1 MAIYSEEDFGVP
13 AQDQMAPGRMQSYV
27 NIAGALTSLVLV
39 IGLGVWGYKLAV
51 RDVSGIPV
59 VRAMAGPMRIAPQ
72 EPGGEIAAHV
82 GLSVNEI
89 AAEGGAAPLPEKM
102 VLAPKPL
109 DLAAEDTPG
118 EATVAKASA
127 APADAVTPV
136 LASLPRA
143 ASTDGTVAPL
153 VPQVPVEQVTE
164 TPALDEGTAP
174 DVEAATDAVND
185 TPAAADSAVALE
197 DAVNGALAEAL
208 GGSAAASDSNSS
220 GLTASIRPQRRP
232 EGDGSDQSAA
242 SKQAT
247 KPATAVLDVA
257 SITPGSRLVQ
267 LGAFDDEA
275 GAKAEWTK
283 LQTQFGDLIAPK
295 SMVLQTA
302 TAGGRTF
309 VRLRAFGFD
318 DDADARRFCA
328 ALLAENATCIPVVQ
342 R

>member
-1 MAIYSEEDFGVP
+1 MAIYSEEDYGVP
-13 AQDQMAPGRMQSYV
+13 AHEDLAPGRMQSYV
-27 NIAGALTSLVLV
+27 NIAGALTSLALV

-89 AAEGGAAPLPEKM
+89 AAEGGAAPLPERM

-109 DLAAEDTPG
+109 DLAAEDASG
-118 EATVAKASA
+118 EMLAAKGSA
-127 APADAVTPV
+127 APADAATPV

-143 ASTDGTVAPL
+143 PSTDGSVAPL
-153 VPQVPVEQVTE
+153 VPLVPVEQVTE
-164 TPALDEGTAP
+164 TPAIDEGALP
-174 DVEAATDAVND
+174 DVETTAAPVND
-185 TPAAADSAVALE
+185 TPTETDSAVALE

-208 GGSAAASDSNSS
+208 GTVDTASVADTS
-220 GLTASIRPQRRP
+220 GVSASIRPQRRP
-232 EGDGSDQSAA
+232 EGDGSAEAA
-242 SKQAT
+242 SNQHEA
-247 KPATAVLDVA
+247 AQVTAVIDVA

-275 GAKAEWTK
+275 GAKAEWVK
-283 LQTQFGDLIAPK
+283 LQELFGDLIAPK

-309 VRLRAFGFD
+309 VRLRAYGFD

>member
-1 MAIYSEEDFGVP
+1 MAIYSEEDFDVP
-13 AQDQMAPGRMQSYV
+13 VAAPGRTQSFV
-27 NIAGALTSLVLV
+27 NIAGALTSLALV

-109 DLAAEDTPG
+109 DLTAEDASG
-118 EATVAKASA
+118 ETLAAKATA
-127 APADAVTPV
+127 TRADEATPV

-153 VPQVPVEQVTE
+153 VPQAPVEQVTE
-164 TPALDEGTAP
+164 TPAADEGAAP
-174 DVEAATDAVND
+174 DVETEAAATDD
-185 TPAAADSAVALE
+185 TPAAADSAVNLE

-208 GGSAAASDSNSS
+208 GTTDMAPTSDNS
-220 GLTASIRPQRRP
+220 GLTKSIRPQRRP
-232 EGDGSDQSAA
+232 EGDGPDESVAGAQKPA
-242 SKQAT
+242 
-247 KPATAVLDVA
+247 PATAVLDVA
-257 SITPGSRLVQ
+257 SIMPGSRLVQ

-275 GAKAEWTK
+275 GAKAEWAK
-283 LQTQFGDLIAPK
+283 LQSRFGDLIAPK

-309 VRLRAFGFD
+309 VRLRAYGFD